1 MTQKEH
7 DNKRN
12 AEYYKA
18 NKEQIL
24 IRQKKYKQENL
35 EKVKEQKSAWMK
47 TKRNKANVIK
57 KTYLLILPSNVAIY
71 RR

>member
-1 MTQKEH
+1 MK
-7 DNKRN
+7 
-12 AEYYKA
+12 
-18 NKEQIL
+18 
-24 IRQKKYKQENL
+24 

-47 TKRNKANVIK
+47 TKRNKANMIK